1 MTGQQTV
8 DQGRQEILR
17 QASVALGGRAVTLW
31 EVSARAE
38 LEPRLSWGT
47 SPALPVSSHEVRT
60 ALRRWNVPIFQGSR
74 WVGCRADGADAW
86 VIAPVRVRPPAPP
99 PGGHERRGPER
110 LTLELAALC
119 VGLVDSHT
127 TGAPVPAGVNPLR
140 DLTNLPGIIA
150 HELGNRLTTVRAT
163 LQLMMEAIAGFSDVG
178 VGRRVELLDDLGDV
192 LEDLDR
198 GMQFLRA
205 VRDRAR
211 GALARWER
219 FDATRV
225 VQSCCTL
232 EGRVLKDRVSLVL
245 DGALEPLFLLGDPN
259 ALYDALV
266 NLIRNAADASA
277 GRPGG
282 VRVGLERAGLSLR
295 LTVRDEGHGISAMSL
310 ERLFE
315 SGFTTKGFGEG
326 AGMGLT
332 LVQDVVQ
339 NMFGGTI
346 NVESVVDVGTTV
358 TVTLPIPAQ
367 RSPEGPSGR
376 QPPSGAPA

>member
-1 MTGQQTV
+1 MTEQQIV
-8 DQGRQEILR
+8 NDGRHEVLR
-17 QASVALGGRAVTLW
+17 QASVTLGGRPVTLW

-38 LEPRLSWGT
+38 LEPRLTYGT
-47 SPALPVSSHEVRT
+47 PVTQVTAAQEIRT
-60 ALRRWNVPIFQGSR
+60 ALRRWNIPILQGSR
-74 WVGCRADGADAW
+74 WVGCRADGVDSW
-86 VIAPVRVRPPAPP
+86 VLAPVRIKPPAPP
-99 PGGHERRGPER
+99 PDGHERRGPER
-110 LTLELAALC
+110 LTLELTGLCLGLIDARAA
-119 VGLVDSHT
+119 S
-127 TGAPVPAGVNPLR
+127 APVSPGINPLR

-163 LQLMMEAIAGFSDVG
+163 LQLMMEAIAGFADVNAA
-178 VGRRVELLDDLGDV
+178 RRIELLDDLGDV

-198 GMQFLRA
+198 STQFLRA

-219 FDATRV
+219 FDAARV

-232 EGRVLKDRVSLVL
+232 EGRVLKDRVAIELEGSF
-245 DGALEPLFLLGDPN
+245 EPLYLLGDPN

-266 NLIRNAADASA
+266 NLIRNSADASV
-277 GRPGG
+277 GRQGM
-282 VRVGLERAGLSLR
+282 VRVGLERAGQSLR
-295 LTVRDEGHGISAMSL
+295 LTVRDQGHGIPPQSL

-326 AGMGLT
+326 AGMGLG

-346 NVESVVDVGTTV
+346 SVESVVDVGTTF
-358 TVTLPIPAQ
+358 TVIVPIPAQ
-367 RSPEGPSGR
+367 RSPDSATGR
-376 QPPSGAPA
+376 R

>member
-1 MTGQQTV
+1 MTGHQGV
-8 DQGRQEILR
+8 DDGRREILR
-17 QASVALGGRAVTLW
+17 QASVALGGRPVTLW

-38 LEPRLSWGT
+38 LEARISYGAHT
-47 SPALPVSSHEVRT
+47 TDPAQPHEVRT
-60 ALRRWNVPIFQGSR
+60 ALRRWNIPILQGSR
-74 WVGCRADGADAW
+74 WIGCRTDGEDSW
-86 VIAPVRVRPPAPP
+86 VMAPVRIRPPAPP
-99 PGGHERRGPER
+99 PDGHERRGPER
-110 LTLELAALC
+110 LTLELAGLC
-119 VGLVDSHT
+119 VGLIDTST
-127 TGAPVPAGVNPLR
+127 SATAPPPGVSPLR
-140 DLTNLPGIIA
+140 DLANLPGVIA

-163 LQLMMEAIAGFSDVG
+163 LQLMMEAIAGFADVG
-178 VGRRVELLDDLGDV
+178 AARRVELLDDLGDV

-219 FDATRV
+219 FDAARV

-232 EGRVLKDRVSLVL
+232 EGRVLKDRVSLEL
-245 DGALEPLFLLGDPN
+245 EGSTEPLYLLGDPN

-277 GRPGG
+277 GRPGP
-282 VRVGLERAGLSLR
+282 VRVGVERTGESLR
-295 LTVRDEGHGISAMSL
+295 LRVRDQGHGISALSL

-326 AGMGLT
+326 TGMGLV

-346 NVESVVDVGTTV
+346 TVESVVDVGTTV
-358 TVTLPIPAQ
+358 TVTLPIPPQ
-367 RSPEGPSGR
+367 RGVETSSARR
-376 QPPSGAPA
+376 QPGVPA

>member
-1 MTGQQTV
+1 MTGPHTV

-17 QASVALGGRAVTLW
+17 QASVALGGRPVTLW

-38 LEPRLSWGT
+38 LEPRLSSGIDMRPAA
-47 SPALPVSSHEVRT
+47 SPSEVRT
-60 ALRRWNVPIFQGSR
+60 ALRRWNVPILQGSR
-74 WVGCRADGADAW
+74 WVGCRTGGADSW

-119 VGLVDSHT
+119 VGLIDAHT
-127 TGAPVPAGVNPLR
+127 NTPPAPAGVNPLR

-178 VGRRVELLDDLGDV
+178 AGRRVELLDDLGDV

-198 GMQFLRA
+198 STQFLRA

-219 FDATRV
+219 FDAARV

-232 EGRVLKDRVSLVL
+232 EGRVLKDRVSLQL
-245 DGALEPLFLLGDPN
+245 EGSFEPLYLLGDPN

-277 GRPGG
+277 GRPGA
-282 VRVGLERAGLSLR
+282 VRVGLERLGQSVR
-295 LTVRDEGHGISAMSL
+295 LTVRDEGHGISALSL

-326 AGMGLT
+326 TGMGLV

-346 NVESVVDVGTTV
+346 TVESVVDIGTTIV
-358 TVTLPIPAQ
+358 VALPIPAQ
-367 RSPEGPSGR
+367 RSPETSTSRR
-376 QPPSGAPA
+376 QQGVPT

>member
-1 MTGQQTV
+1 MTEQQTV
-8 DQGRQEILR
+8 SDGRQEVLR
-17 QASVALGGRAVTLW
+17 QASVALGGRPVTLW

-38 LEPRLSWGT
+38 LEPRLSYGT
-47 SPALPVSSHEVRT
+47 SPTQAGGASEVRT
-60 ALRRWNVPIFQGSR
+60 ALRRWNVPILQGSR
-74 WVGCRADGADAW
+74 WVGCRADGEDSW
-86 VIAPVRVRPPAPP
+86 VIAPVRIRPPAPP
-99 PGGHERRGPER
+99 PGGRERRGPER

-119 VGLVDSHT
+119 VGLIDAHAVPT
-127 TGAPVPAGVNPLR
+127 PVPTGVNPLR

-163 LQLMMEAIAGFSDVG
+163 IQLMMESIAGFADVSA
-178 VGRRVELLDDLGDV
+178 GRRVELLDDLGDV

-198 GMQFLRA
+198 STQFLRA

-219 FDATRV
+219 FDAVRV

-232 EGRVLKDRVSLVL
+232 EGRVLKDRVSLEL
-245 DGALEPLFLLGDPN
+245 EGSFEPLYLLGDPN

-266 NLIRNAADASA
+266 NLIRNSADASV
-277 GRPGG
+277 GRPGA
-282 VRVGLERAGLSLR
+282 VRVGLERSGQSLR
-295 LTVRDEGHGISAMSL
+295 LTVRDQGHGISSLNL

-315 SGFTTKGFGEG
+315 SGFSTKGFGEG
-326 AGMGLT
+326 AGMGLV

-346 NVESVVDVGTTV
+346 TVDSVVEVGTTI
-358 TVTLPIPAQ
+358 TMTLPIPAQ
-367 RSPEGPSGR
+367 RSPDISTGRR
-376 QPPSGAPA
+376 QPAAPG

>member
-1 MTGQQTV
+1 
-8 DQGRQEILR
+8 
-17 QASVALGGRAVTLW
+17 
-31 EVSARAE
+31 
-38 LEPRLSWGT
+38 
-47 SPALPVSSHEVRT
+47 
-60 ALRRWNVPIFQGSR
+60 LRRWNVPIFQGSR
-74 WVGCRADGADAW
+74 WVGCRADHADSL

-99 PGGHERRGPER
+99 PDGHQRRGPER

-119 VGLVDSHT
+119 VGLIDSHANA
-127 TGAPVPAGVNPLR
+127 APVPAGVNPLR

-198 GMQFLRA
+198 SMQFLRA

-219 FDATRV
+219 FDAARV

-245 DGALEPLFLLGDPN
+245 EGAPEPLFLLGDPN

-266 NLIRNAADASA
+266 NLIRNAADASV
-277 GRPGG
+277 GRQGA
-282 VRVGLERAGLSLR
+282 VRVGLERSGPSLR
-295 LTVRDEGHGISAMSL
+295 LTVRDQGHGISATSL

-315 SGFTTKGFGEG
+315 SGFTTKEFGEG

-346 NVESVVDVGTTV
+346 NVESVVDTGTTV
-358 TVTLPIPAQ
+358 TIMLPIPAQ
-367 RSPEGPSGR
+367 RSPDGPSGR
-376 QPPSGAPA
+376 

>member
-1 MTGQQTV
+1 
-8 DQGRQEILR
+8 
-17 QASVALGGRAVTLW
+17 
-31 EVSARAE
+31 
-38 LEPRLSWGT
+38 
-47 SPALPVSSHEVRT
+47 
-60 ALRRWNVPIFQGSR
+60 
-74 WVGCRADGADAW
+74 
-86 VIAPVRVRPPAPP
+86 
-99 PGGHERRGPER
+99 
-110 LTLELAALC
+110 
-119 VGLVDSHT
+119 
-127 TGAPVPAGVNPLR
+127 
-140 DLTNLPGIIA
+140 
-150 HELGNRLTTVRAT
+150 
-163 LQLMMEAIAGFSDVG
+163 MMEAIAGFSDVG

-219 FDATRV
+219 FDASRV

-232 EGRVLKDRVSLVL
+232 EARVLKDRSVTT
-245 DGALEPLFLLGDPN
+245 GAKVRWSRAVPLGDPN

-277 GRPGG
+277 GRDGP
-282 VRVGLERAGLSLR
+282 VRVGLERAGQSLR
-295 LTVRDEGHGISAMSL
+295 LTVRDQGHGISAMSL

-326 AGMGLT
+326 GGMGLT

-346 NVESVVDVGTTV
+346 DVESVVEQGTTV

-367 RSPEGPSGR
+367 RSPETVSGR
-376 QPPSGAPA
+376 QAPVAPA

>member
-1 MTGQQTV
+1 V
-8 DQGRQEILR
+8 DDGRREILR
-17 QASVALGGRAVTLW
+17 QASVALGGRSVTLW

-38 LEPRLSWGT
+38 LEPRVTYGAHA
-47 SPALPVSSHEVRT
+47 PDAAAPHEVRT
-60 ALRRWNVPIFQGSR
+60 ALRRWNIPILQGSR
-74 WVGCRADGADAW
+74 WVACRVDGEDSW
-86 VIAPVRVRPPAPP
+86 VVAPVRIRPPAPP

-119 VGLVDSHT
+119 VGLIDTHT
-127 TGAPVPAGVNPLR
+127 SATPTPAGFNPLR
-140 DLTNLPGIIA
+140 DLANLPGVIA

-163 LQLMMEAIAGFSDVG
+163 LQLMMEAIAGFADIAA
-178 VGRRVELLDDLGDV
+178 GRRVELLDDLGDV

-198 GMQFLRA
+198 SMEFLRA

-219 FDATRV
+219 FDAARV

-232 EGRVLKDRVSLVL
+232 EGRVLKDRVSLEL
-245 DGALEPLFLLGDPN
+245 EGSMEALYLLGDPN

-266 NLIRNAADASA
+266 NLIRNAVDASV
-277 GRPGG
+277 GRRGP
-282 VRVGLERAGLSLR
+282 VRVGLERSGESLR
-295 LTVRDEGHGISAMSL
+295 LTVRDQGHGISAMSL

-326 AGMGLT
+326 AGMGLG

-346 NVESVVDVGTTV
+346 TVESVVEVGTTV

-367 RSPEGPSGR
+367 RSLEPS
-376 QPPSGAPA
+376 SAPRRPGVLA

>member
-1 MTGQQTV
+1 
-8 DQGRQEILR
+8 
-17 QASVALGGRAVTLW
+17 
-31 EVSARAE
+31 
-38 LEPRLSWGT
+38 
-47 SPALPVSSHEVRT
+47 
-60 ALRRWNVPIFQGSR
+60 LRRWNVPIFQGSR
-74 WVGCRADGADAW
+74 WVGCRADGADSW
-86 VIAPVRVRPPAPP
+86 VMAPVRVRPPAPP

-110 LTLELAALC
+110 LTLELAGLC
-119 VGLVDSHT
+119 VGLIDSSAHP
-127 TGAPVPAGVNPLR
+127 APVPAGVNPLR

-219 FDATRV
+219 FDASRV

-232 EGRVLKDRVSLVL
+232 EARVLKDRVSLVL
-245 DGALEPLFLLGDPN
+245 EGPMEPLFLLGDPN

-277 GRPGG
+277 GRDGP
-282 VRVGLERAGLSLR
+282 VRVGLERAGQSLR
-295 LTVRDEGHGISAMSL
+295 LTVRDQGHGISAMSL

-326 AGMGLT
+326 GGMGLT

-346 NVESVVDVGTTV
+346 DVESVVEQGTTV

-367 RSPEGPSGR
+367 RSPETVAGR
-376 QPPSGAPA
+376 QAPVAPA